1 MSEVMCFTE
10 EDYDDEK
17 VLMERAFNNLKSRSL
32 GEEIFR

>member
-1 MSEVMCFTE
+1 MSEVMSFTE

-17 VLMERAFNNLKSRSL
+17 VLMERAFNKLKSRSL